1 MIRLVHQFDS
11 PRTRAQAASPKSSAC
26 SCCCCCCV
34 VTMIGTGVLT
44 VRAVGRSTPPPS
56 AAKLG
61 NEPVGPA
68 IAAPF
73 RPEGPEIP
81 VPNMRTLPKARWKVF
96 GFFLLPLALALSG
109 AAAAIAPPLGWLC
122 LFTLYP
128 IGLYF
133 LRSRA
138 GLGWGWIV
146 GLLLGIPAA
155 AVLEA
160 WIWISQ
166 M

>member
-34 VTMIGTGVLT
+34 VTLVGTGVLT

-56 AAKLG
+56 LAKLG

-68 IAAPF
+68 DGSPF
-73 RPEGPEIP
+73 RPPGGEIA
-81 VPNMRTLPKARWKVF
+81 VPNARTLPKTRYKVL
-96 GFFLLPLALALSG
+96 GFFLLPLALILSG
-109 AAAAIAPPLGWLC
+109 IGARGAIPLGWLF

-128 IGLYF
+128 AGLYL
-133 LRSRA
+133 LRARA
-138 GLGWGWIV
+138 GLGWGWII
-146 GLLLGIPAA
+146 GLLLGVPAA

-160 WIWISQ
+160 YIWISQ